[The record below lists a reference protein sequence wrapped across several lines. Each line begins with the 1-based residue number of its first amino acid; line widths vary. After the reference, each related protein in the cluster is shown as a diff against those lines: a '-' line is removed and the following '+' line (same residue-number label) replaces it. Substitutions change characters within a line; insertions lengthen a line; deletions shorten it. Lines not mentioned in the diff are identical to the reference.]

1 MKGSRTRNCGDEQVR
16 RMRDVRAGL
25 LGKGDG
31 TRNVACCERPQG
43 VGRAA
48 PKGVLWIELG
58 PPPEICVGALALFG
72 DRTHKEVI
80 KVK

>member
-31 TRNVACCERPQG
+31 TQNVACCERPQG
-43 VGRAA
+43 IGRAA

-58 PPPEICVGALALFG
+58 PPQKSVWEPWLYL
-72 DRTHKEVI
+72 VI
-80 KVK
+80 GPIRR